1 MQYRKLGKTG
11 WDVSVVGFG
20 AWGIGGQWG
29 EVDQATAEATLRAA
43 HEAGMNFF
51 DTADAYGV
59 PPGLSEEIMG
69 QVLAPVR
76 DRIIIASK
84 VGNWAR
90 RAGHAL
96 TYTSPLHVVL
106 CCDASLHRLKTD
118 RIDLYQCHIHDLQEP
133 DVFLEAFETLSK
145 AGKIRACGISTNH
158 LDVVQRFNRD
168 GGCATV
174 QLDYSLL
181 NREPERELLPYCKR
195 QNIGTIIRG
204 PLAKG
209 VAADKFTAETRF
221 TDTVRQGWNDGK
233 ARERFLG
240 ELATVGKLRFLKRD
254 GRDMARAALQFVL
267 SHEAVTTAIPG
278 AKSPEQ
284 ARANAAAGEAGG
296 LTRDELA
303 KVHEVTPA

>member
-1 MQYRKLGKTG
+1 MQHRKLDKTG
-11 WDVSVVGFG
+11 WNVSVIGFG

-29 EVDQATAEATLRAA
+29 DVERATAEATLRAA

-59 PPGLSEEIMG
+59 PPGLSEQIMG
-69 QVLAPVR
+69 QTLAPIR
-76 DRIIIASK
+76 DQILIASK

-96 TYTSPLHVVL
+96 SYSSPLYVVL
-106 CCDASLHRLKTD
+106 CCDASLHRLRTD

-133 DVFLEAFETLSK
+133 DVFLEAFETLKK
-145 AGKIRACGISTNH
+145 AGKIRAYGISTNH
-158 LDVVQRFNRD
+158 LDVVQRFNRE
-168 GGCATV
+168 GACATV

-181 NREPERELLPYCKR
+181 NRQSERELLPYCE
-195 QNIGTIIRG
+195 QYSIGTIIRG
-204 PLAKG
+204 PLARG

-267 SHEAVTTAIPG
+267 SHEAVSTAIPG

>member
-76 DRIIIASK
+76 DQIIIASK

-90 RAGHAL
+90 RAGHPLA
-96 TYTSPLHVVL
+96 YTSPLHVVL
-106 CCDASLHRLKTD
+106 CCDASLHRLRTD

-133 DVFLEAFETLSK
+133 DVFLEAFETLRK
-145 AGKIRACGISTNH
+145 AGKIRAYGISTNH

-181 NREPERELLPYCKR
+181 NREPERELLPYCK
-195 QNIGTIIRG
+195 QHNIGTIIRG
-204 PLAKG
+204 PLARG

-267 SHEAVTTAIPG
+267 SHEAVSTAIPG

>member
-1 MQYRKLGKTG
+1 MQHRKLDKTG
-11 WDVSVVGFG
+11 WNVSVIGFG

-29 EVDQATAEATLRAA
+29 DVERATAEATLRAA

-59 PPGLSEEIMG
+59 PPGLSEQIMG
-69 QVLAPVR
+69 QTLAPIR
-76 DRIIIASK
+76 DQILIASK

-96 TYTSPLHVVL
+96 SYSSPLHVVL
-106 CCDASLHRLKTD
+106 CCDASLHRLRTD

-133 DVFLEAFETLSK
+133 DVFLEAFETLKK
-145 AGKIRACGISTNH
+145 AGKIRAYGISTNH
-158 LDVVQRFNRD
+158 LDVVQRFNRE
-168 GGCATV
+168 GACATV

-181 NREPERELLPYCKR
+181 NRQSERELLPYCE
-195 QNIGTIIRG
+195 QYSIGTIIRG
-204 PLAKG
+204 PLARG

-221 TDTVRQGWNDGK
+221 ADTVRQGWNEGE
-233 ARERFLG
+233 AREQFLRD
-240 ELATVGKLRFLKRD
+240 LATVGKLRFLKRD
-254 GRDMARAALQFVL
+254 GRDMAKAALQFVL

-284 ARANAAAGEAGG
+284 ARANAAAGEAGS
-296 LTRDELA
+296 LTGEELA
-303 KVHEVTPA
+303 KVHEVTAA